1 MVAHK
6 GFLLVKGIIFGEH
19 MFCDCTAPQRDETK
33 DEDRDD
39 RGLSMKSKQACGA
52 RYLRA
57 MRSAKPNL
65 GELVA
70 TNTPSPPSKVRFE
83 GEKESR
89 SPTNKIECNVKKE
102 IVVI

>member
-70 TNTPSPPSKVRFE
+70 TNPLQRLGLK
-83 GEKESR
+83 G
-89 SPTNKIECNVKKE
+89 KKRVDHQQ
-102 IVVI
+102 IK